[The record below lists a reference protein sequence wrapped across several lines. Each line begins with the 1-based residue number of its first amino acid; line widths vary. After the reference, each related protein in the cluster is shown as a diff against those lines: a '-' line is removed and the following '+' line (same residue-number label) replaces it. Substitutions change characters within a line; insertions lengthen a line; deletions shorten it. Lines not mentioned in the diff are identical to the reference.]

1 MASDQMGA
9 LEKAL
14 HLLGLFGQSSGS
26 VQTLSELTRA
36 SGLSR
41 ATCHRALRTLQEYGL
56 LDREGDGY
64 RLGYRFLE
72 LAGYVKDTI
81 EPLQAGRDIMD
92 RLRDEVDQS
101 VQLVVLNGDEGVYV
115 EVMGSFSPTR
125 LYIRPGR
132 RAPLYCGASTRLLLS
147 TLEDSRIDAILR
159 GVPFVALTNRTPRTP
174 EEVWEMVRTTRDS
187 WVALSLGEM
196 EPYSA
201 ELAVPIL
208 GSRGLP
214 VAALSVAGRHDRYL
228 TSEGLRDLLVAL
240 DAAALSISRR
250 LGFDESWPVRP
261 DVFLATLEEPRHA
274 DLGH

>member
-1 MASDQMGA
+1 LASDQMGA

-14 HLLGLFGQSSGS
+14 HLLGLFGQSADS
-26 VQTLSELTRA
+26 VQTLSELTRR

-56 LDREGDGY
+56 LDREGDAY
-64 RLGYRFLE
+64 RLGYRILE
-72 LAGYVKDTI
+72 LAGFVKDTI

-101 VQLVVLNGDEGVYV
+101 VQLVVLSGDEGVYV
-115 EVMGSFSPTR
+115 EVLGSFSPAR

-147 TLEDSRIDAILR
+147 TLEDAQVDAILGR
-159 GVPFVALTNRTPRTP
+159 VSFTALTSRTPRTP
-174 EEVWEMVRTTRDS
+174 EEVWHKVRETRES

-201 ELAVPIL
+201 ELAVPVL
-208 GSRGLP
+208 GSRGSP
-214 VAALSVAGRHDRYL
+214 VAALSVAGRHERYM
-228 TSEGLRDLLVAL
+228 SREGLTELLAAL

-250 LGFDESWPVRP
+250 LGFDDSWPVRP
-261 DVFLATLEEPRHA
+261 DLFLAAVGEPYRS
-274 DLGH
+274 DLVR